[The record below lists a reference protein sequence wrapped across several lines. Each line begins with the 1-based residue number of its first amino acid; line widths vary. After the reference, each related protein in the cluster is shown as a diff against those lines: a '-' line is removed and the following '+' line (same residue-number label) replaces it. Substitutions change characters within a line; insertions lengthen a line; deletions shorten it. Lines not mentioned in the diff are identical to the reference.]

1 MVPCVLF
8 ELMDVMRDAES
19 HLLVIGAEKVG
30 GNVYVR
36 IMFKVQIKRYVKKI
50 LFMSFVPISSLDV
63 FEMNDLLLGLGLA
76 AGRSW

>member
-1 MVPCVLF
+1 
-8 ELMDVMRDAES
+8 
-19 HLLVIGAEKVG
+19 
-30 GNVYVR
+30 
-36 IMFKVQIKRYVKKI
+36 MFKVQIKRYVKKI